1 MNTSTTSFPEAD
13 PVKGSITMGIRAA
26 VVLALVGI
34 VIAICLNTPNI
45 NIPSEGGVV
54 MKLPETVGSFV
65 GKEMEITPVEKAI
78 LPPDTQFARMNY
90 KNFKGEEVN
99 CQIVLSGGEKR
110 SIHRPEVCLPGQG
123 WTKKSA
129 EVVDVKLD
137 DGRVLPVMK
146 LVIAR
151 PIEVQPGVRK
161 ELTGLFLYWFVGKN
175 STTPYHWQRIMRS
188 DLDRVFHNVNHRWAY
203 VIVNANVLDGFVPG
217 AKNQAETLDMLKK
230 FIGDIAPE
238 ILKPEVQLKK

>member
-1 MNTSTTSFPEAD
+1 MNTNSTSFLEAD
-13 PVKGSITMGIRAA
+13 PVKTSTVAA
-26 VVLALVGI
+26 VRALVLLALAAITV
-34 VIAICLNTPNI
+34 VICLNTPNV
-45 NIPSEGGVV
+45 NIPSEGGVI
-54 MKLPETVGSFV
+54 MKLPDTVGSFV
-65 GKEMEITPVEKAI
+65 GKSMEITEVEKAI
-78 LPPDTQFARMNY
+78 LPKDTQFARMNY
-90 KNFKGEEVN
+90 KNFRGEEVN

-110 SIHRPEVCLPGQG
+110 SIHRPEICLPGQG
-123 WTKKSA
+123 WTKKSS
-129 EVVDVKLD
+129 EVINVKLD

-188 DLDRVFHNVNHRWAY
+188 DIDRVFHNVNHRWAY

-217 AKNQAETLDMLKK
+217 AKNQEETLDMLKK
-230 FIGDIAPE
+230 FIGDVAPE
-238 ILKPEVQLKK
+238 ILKPEVKLHK